1 MSKLPPAQS
10 QWNKTFG
17 ARESITHTD
26 NDSANGENGETTL
39 PCRMSFVNSKDRLY
53 SHNDMEVL
61 NLVSH
66 PIWVFDYVNK
76 KKWWANSAALEFW
89 NARTLEDLTTR
100 SFDDMSETAQ
110 RKNMDSLERL
120 KRNESWVESVSKKFP
135 NFVTSIRILTP
146 SLPNI
151 HFMWILIDIVDL
163 LSIGE
168 AEIGSSESSWY
179 LYRFGAVVCFC

>member
-1 MSKLPPAQS
+1 MWRNFLRHNLSGTNLWS
-10 QWNKTFG
+10 E
-17 ARESITHTD
+17 REYHIHEK
-26 NDSANGENGETTL
+26 DSANGETTL
-39 PCRMSFVNSKDRLY
+39 PCRMSIVNSKDRLY

-135 NFVTSIRILTP
+135 NFVTSISILTP

-151 HFMWILIDIVDL
+151 LLLWILIDTVDV
-163 LSIGE
+163 LSIGG
-168 AEIGSSESSWY
+168 AEIGSSESSWH
-179 LYRFGAVVCFC
+179 LYGFGAVVCFC